1 MVLTVILVNFVSL
14 IWDTSMVIFIRRNC
28 NMQFGKQPYD
38 TMGKVLVSD
47 SESIGDTWLINLS
60 NVQLPQ
66 DLYDFLFSSCYFLLI

>member
-1 MVLTVILVNFVSL
+1 
-14 IWDTSMVIFIRRNC
+14 
-28 NMQFGKQPYD
+28 MQFGKQPYD